1 MAHDATH
8 DNALLN
14 VGHKKLGMWLFL
26 VSDSLTFAALLVSYS
41 YLRIANDWPHPF
53 EFSPGIIFSAVMT
66 LVLLSSSLTM
76 VFGVSAAHAGDRSRA
91 VKQILLTALGGVV
104 FVALHLME
112 WSHLIDDGVTPFSNP
127 WGAPLFG
134 GTFFLITGLHMTHV
148 VIGVIYLS
156 VVGLGFGKGKFNS
169 EDVEVAGLYWHFV
182 DLVWMFV
189 FPLLYL
195 LSVAPRV

>member
-1 MAHDATH
+1 MAQAATQ

-26 VSDSLTFAALLVSYS
+26 VSDSLTFASLLIAYS
-41 YLRIANDWPHPF
+41 YLRIANDWPRPF
-53 EFSPGIIFSAVMT
+53 EFSPAIIFSSVMT

-76 VFGVSAAHAGDRSRA
+76 VLGVAAAHVGDRTRA
-91 VKQILLTALGGVV
+91 AKQIFLTALGGIV
-104 FVALHLME
+104 FVALHLTE
-112 WSHLIDDGVTPFSNP
+112 WSHLIEQGVTPFSNP
-127 WGAPLFG
+127 WGTPLFG

-148 VIGVIYLS
+148 VIGIVYL
-156 VVGLGFGKGKFNS
+156 GIIGIGFRRGRFDS

-195 LSVAPRV
+195 LSVAPRT